1 MKHLKLFEKFED
13 IDVICKKYG
22 IRNYTINNGVVDVDG
37 DVNLSVQALSGLPLK
52 FGKVTGE

>member
-1 MKHLKLFEKFED
+1 MKHLKLFENFAD
-13 IDVICKKYG
+13 IDTICKKYG
-22 IRNYTINNGVVDVDG
+22 ITNYTINNGVVDVYG